1 MNLNLLIYL
10 VWVLLWIVHVPL
22 QAQKV
27 TVSREIGVRNNY
39 AYDILPNIGNKIIF
53 YHDKGTEQQFE
64 IYDSDLRH
72 IQTIIPEFE
81 KRNIIP
87 SGVIP
92 MDSSFNF
99 YYSYRE
105 EDTTYLNLR
114 VYNENMVLIDTVT
127 LSKQTKVSS
136 YKNNPKF
143 AFSQDKS
150 KVLIFYP
157 EDKDLHL
164 RLVDNANR
172 RLIYEFKL
180 SIKDI
185 NLRTDF
191 EKLEIN
197 NKGEIFI
204 LGRKSSFWG
213 SSNDKGFLLIRILN
227 QSNIVLH
234 RFFPESDEIT
244 DLLVDFDEK
253 NQRLVIAGLVTQGDP
268 SRSNGYFAFSIRPQD
283 IPIEAEILVN
293 RFSSEFL
300 AEVTG
305 KKPGKVKE
313 LSDYELRDLVVRND
327 GGVII
332 VCETIK
338 EFTRRSQITS
348 PTQVG
353 DIYPLRGFVDYYH
366 EDLILIAT
374 FPDGK
379 EHWKKIL
386 FKKQFSQDDN
396 AIYSSYFLFKT
407 PSRVKLLYNDEIK
420 NNNTVSE
427 YVFDPAG
434 NAERRSVLST
444 EYQNLKLRFRDAI
457 QTGPSTLIVPSEKSW
472 KINMVKI
479 EY

>member
-1 MNLNLLIYL
+1 MNLKHSFYLACILLMMAT
-10 VWVLLWIVHVPL
+10 VPL

-39 AYDILPNIGNKIIF
+39 AYDILPNIGDRIIF

-72 IQTIIPEFE
+72 IQTIIPQFE
-81 KRNIIP
+81 KRNITP
-87 SGVIP
+87 AGVIT
-92 MDSSFNF
+92 MDSTFNF
-99 YYSYRE
+99 YYSYRD
-105 EDTTYLNLR
+105 EDTTYLNVR
-114 VYNENMVLIDTVT
+114 VYNKNLVLVDTAT

-136 YKNNPKF
+136 LKNNPKF
-143 AFSQDKS
+143 TFSEDKS

-157 EDKDLHL
+157 EDRDLHL
-164 RLVDNANR
+164 RLIDNVNR
-172 RLIYEFKL
+172 RMIYEFKL
-180 SIKDI
+180 TIKDI

-197 NKGEIFI
+197 NRGEIFI
-204 LGRKSSFWG
+204 LGSKSSFWG
-213 SSNDKGFLLIRILN
+213 RDNDKGFLLIRILD
-227 QSNIVLH
+227 QSNVIIH
-234 RFFPESDEIT
+234 RFFPEKDEISE
-244 DLLVDFDEK
+244 LLLDYDEK
-253 NQRLVIAGLVTQGDP
+253 NQRLAVAGFVTQGDP
-268 SRSNGYFAFSIRPQD
+268 TKVNGYFAFSIRPQD
-283 IPIEAEILVN
+283 IPIEAEILIN

-300 AEVTG
+300 AEVSG

-313 LSDYELRDLVVRND
+313 LSDYQLKDIVIRND
-327 GGVII
+327 GGVIM
-332 VCETIK
+332 VCEMIK
-338 EFTRRSQITS
+338 EFTRRAQINT

-353 DIYPLRGFVDYYH
+353 EYFPLRGFVDYYH

-407 PSRVKLLYNDEIK
+407 PSRVKLIYNDEIK

-427 YVFDPAG
+427 YVLDPSG